1 MRRKILI
8 LAFAS
13 ILGLSSLCGVAQ
25 SGTLG
30 TLGAFS
36 PYTMY
41 GLGDMAP
48 QGSLSS
54 RLMGGVGLGM
64 RRGDV
69 FNFLNPASL
78 SAIPQHSS
86 IFSFA
91 TQGQNI
97 YSQTPFA
104 RTSNNSFTIQ
114 NLGFAVPLARGLG
127 LGFALTPLSSV
138 GYSSKVIADSP
149 SVVENIGRT
158 IYSYDGEGGISQ
170 VSLSLGGQIVTGL
183 SIGAT
188 LSYNFGT
195 IDRYYNAQI
204 YPLLENIN
212 LRSLYN
218 SEKLN
223 ISSLSYNF
231 GVQYA
236 VRVGA
241 EASLTF
247 GLTYSPR
254 VKFNGNLTRLST
266 TSSSGLIDTVSFA
279 TSRYPMKYPEKFAGG
294 VFYMNSKVGVGFDYS
309 NQNWRGAF
317 EMPTDQNM
325 SLRAAQEYKLG
336 VQFTPDRYSI
346 RSQMARW
353 TYKAG
358 LRYGTSYLMRNNY
371 TLRDYSV
378 SFGADIPLKLRSLS
392 VLNAGFEFG
401 QRGAKVP
408 GQVLEQYWRVFV
420 GVSLFSDGWFRRYK
434 FD

>member
-8 LAFAS
+8 TAFALT
-13 ILGLSSLCGVAQ
+13 LGLSSLCGVAQ
-25 SGTLG
+25 SSSLG

-48 QGSLSS
+48 LGNLSS
-54 RLMGGVGLGM
+54 RLMGGVGVGM

-69 FNFLNPASL
+69 FNYLNPASL

-86 IFSFA
+86 IFSFG
-91 TQGQNI
+91 TQGQNT
-97 YSQTPFA
+97 YSQTPYA
-104 RTSNNSFTIQ
+104 KTSNNSFTIQ
-114 NLGFAVPLARGLG
+114 DIGFAVPLARGLG

-138 GYSSKVIADSP
+138 GYSSKAISENP
-149 SVVENIGRT
+149 SVIENIGRA

-170 VSLSLGGQIVTGL
+170 VSMSIGGQIFTGL

-195 IDRYYNAQI
+195 IDRYYSTQL
-204 YPLLENIN
+204 YPILENVN
-212 LRSLYN
+212 YRSLSS

-231 GVQYA
+231 GIQYA

-241 EASLTF
+241 EASLTL
-247 GLTYSPR
+247 GATYSPR
-254 VKFNGNLTRLST
+254 VRFNGNVTQLST
-266 TSSSGLIDTVSFA
+266 TSSSGLTDTVSFS
-279 TSRYPMKYPEKFAGG
+279 TSRSLIKYPEKFAVG
-294 VFYMNSKVGVGFDYS
+294 VFYMNSKIGVGLDYS
-309 NQNWRGAF
+309 NQNWKGAF
-317 EMPTDQNM
+317 EMPTEQKM
-325 SLRAAQEYKLG
+325 SLRAAEELKVGIQY
-336 VQFTPDRYSI
+336 TPDRYSI
-346 RSQMARW
+346 RSQMSRW

-358 LRYGTSYLMRNNY
+358 FRYGTSYLMRNNY

-392 VLNAGFEFG
+392 TLNAGFEFG
-401 QRGAKVP
+401 QRGAKIG
-408 GQVLEQYWRVFV
+408 GQVLERYWRVFV